1 MPRENLTRKAFLR
14 AIAGIL
20 VFAMH
25 ALKTIER
32 GMFVGCN
39 PQTPPVFLLRVGK
52 MYEHA
57 IALKLSFTLDKKIS

>member
-20 VFAMH
+20 VFARH

-32 GMFVGCN
+32 
-39 PQTPPVFLLRVGK
+39 RVGE